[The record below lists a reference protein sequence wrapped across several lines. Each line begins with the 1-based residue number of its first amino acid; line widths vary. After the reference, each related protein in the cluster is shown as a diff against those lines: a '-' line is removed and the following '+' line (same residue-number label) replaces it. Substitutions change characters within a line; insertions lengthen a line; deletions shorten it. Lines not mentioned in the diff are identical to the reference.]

1 MTQVGPPIPDDRLVN
16 LAASEID
23 SSDKFSVESTA
34 PDPLPLYIFNRCT
47 KPVGNQLSNI
57 YSLVLVLIKNY
68 LAWTLH
74 WIRPCVVTDL
84 DEIAIVD

>member
-34 PDPLPLYIFNRCT
+34 PDPLPPYIFGRCT
-47 KPVGNQLSNI
+47 KPVAGTSLHAVPSMVLQYCRMIYQLNS
-57 YSLVLVLIKNY
+57 VLDFGL
-68 LAWTLH
+68 LL
-74 WIRPCVVTDL
+74 
-84 DEIAIVD
+84 